1 MRIEEN
7 ALPRKRLSRIK
18 ASINAEL
25 LQYSPSA
32 RKIIIAAQRLFAER
46 GIDGI
51 SLREIA
57 SSAGH
62 ANNSAVQY
70 HFQSKEGLIQAI
82 FELRVPFLEETR
94 QSHLQSLDS
103 RGNILPE
110 DLLAALLLPFLEMS
124 DDDQEQRIFALFCS
138 HLLSRD
144 PDDHP
149 FRRAQ
154 EKMPVSAHIYQAL
167 GELLAHLPKQ
177 VFDFRLRLVAGFF
190 LSTILERQNTQRAMK
205 PSDCDDSL
213 FWGDMVNMLAAMLR
227 EPFRAE
233 KRMLNLG

>member
-1 MRIEEN
+1 MNGCFCRRTPAVTFRPHVKLDSSPVMRIEEN

-94 QSHLQSLDS
+94 QSHLQS
-103 RGNILPE
+103 
-110 DLLAALLLPFLEMS
+110 
-124 DDDQEQRIFALFCS
+124 
-138 HLLSRD
+138 
-144 PDDHP
+144 
-149 FRRAQ
+149 
-154 EKMPVSAHIYQAL
+154 
-167 GELLAHLPKQ
+167 
-177 VFDFRLRLVAGFF
+177 
-190 LSTILERQNTQRAMK
+190 
-205 PSDCDDSL
+205 
-213 FWGDMVNMLAAMLR
+213 
-227 EPFRAE
+227 
-233 KRMLNLG
+233 